1 MSTSPILGFICPK
14 CHHGMRP
21 VCDACEEREQIRAGE
36 QASAEQSA
44 EQQAH
49 HARLAEW
56 RTIPGYQALEDDLE
70 TYLYHLA
77 TVLVEADA
85 DEDGPTGVFTATLS
99 GMPGLPADSGRG
111 HTPEAAIQMLRR
123 EITKALRAAADGL
136 DGRQTASLDDGD
148 RAVLFDALEGHA
160 DRLAVA
166 GQIERS
172 QAVHGLLVR
181 LGKGAD

>member
-1 MSTSPILGFICPK
+1 MSTAPILGFICPQ

-21 VCDACEEREQIRAGE
+21 VCDACEEREQIEAGE
-36 QASAEQSA
+36 QALAEQSA

-99 GMPGLPADSGRG
+99 GVPWLPANGG
-111 HTPEAAIQMLRR
+111 HGSSPEAAI
-123 EITKALRAAADGL
+123 KALRIEIASAFRWLAD
-136 DGRQTASLDDGD
+136 
-148 RAVLFDALEGHA
+148 E
-160 DRLAVA
+160 
-166 GQIERS
+166 
-172 QAVHGLLVR
+172 VHP
-181 LGKGAD
+181 